1 MQCGR
6 ALYSCEMPK
15 TRIANES
22 DLSEGAALKFDYML
36 GEKKLEGFVARY
48 KGKVVCYR
56 NVCRHIPISL
66 DYGDNRFFTRDG
78 AHFVCQTHGATYDPH
93 SGVCVQGPCK
103 GEKLFSLPI
112 QIADG
117 VIWLDL

>member
-1 MQCGR
+1 M
-6 ALYSCEMPK
+6 
-15 TRIANES
+15 RIANES
-22 DLSEGAALKFDYML
+22 DLSDGTALKFDYKQ

-48 KGKVVCYR
+48 NGKIVCYR

-78 AHFVCQTHGATYDPH
+78 THFICQTHGATYDPH

-112 QIADG
+112 QITDG